1 MKAVK
6 LAQRCSRSFR
16 IEAVPYPP
24 GDWVRSRDSLRR
36 LLDRLSIDY
45 VFDVGGNRGGYGDL
59 LRDIGYK
66 GWTIS
71 YEPVRASFEVL
82 SKRANEFESRGFS
95 VADFMPITGVD
106 DDLLMVEMD
115 CILARNADVQSAC

>member
-24 GDWVRSRDSLRR
+24 GDWARSRDSFRR
-36 LLDRLSIDY
+36 VLDRLSIDC
-45 VFDVGGNRGGYGDL
+45 VLDVGGDRGGYGDL

-66 GWTIS
+66 GWIIS
-71 YEPVRASFEVL
+71 FEPVRAFFEVL
-82 SKRANEFESRGFS
+82 SKCANEFESKGFS
-95 VADFMPITGVD
+95 VADFIPITKV

-115 CILARNADVQSAC
+115 FLLTRNAEVQSAC